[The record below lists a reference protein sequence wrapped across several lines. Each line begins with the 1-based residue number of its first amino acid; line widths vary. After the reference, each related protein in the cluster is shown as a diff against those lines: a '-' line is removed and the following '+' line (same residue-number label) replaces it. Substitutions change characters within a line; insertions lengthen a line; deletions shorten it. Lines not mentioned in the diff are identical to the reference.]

1 MSGIRDQLLSLG
13 WRQGSIIEAG
23 VIGDESLAGQAG
35 ADAFLV
41 LNQTCD
47 LVNDSLVKEP
57 VVELLPLSRIAK
69 ADTGMLNGRNP
80 RQIHFEVI
88 VGGSPCIVEA
98 FAPKAVSLSRELFLK
113 AKPSTNWCLGDP
125 ALKSLLAWRAAR
137 YLRTAFPD
145 AFENRLKPVFKD
157 FRTLVEGIHV
167 HLHSLHIRVDPFGP
181 LDENDAYEVDLLLV
195 IRRNSHDV
203 KATRDTVIVTGRQL
217 EILINSATGLVCTS
231 CKVRA
236 PQEIT
241 LEEING
247 YLPWERHDYLSFGED
262 D

>member
-13 WRQGSIIEAG
+13 WRQGSIIEADAFGPEVSAEHAG
-23 VIGDESLAGQAG
+23 VN
-35 ADAFLV
+35 AFLV

-69 ADTGMLNGRNP
+69 ANTGMLNGRNP
-80 RQIHFEVI
+80 RQIHFEVM

-98 FAPKAVSLSRELFLK
+98 FAPKAVSLPRELFLEVR
-113 AKPSTNWCLGDP
+113 PSTNWCLVDP
-125 ALKSLLAWRAAR
+125 VLKSLLAWRAAR

-145 AFENRLKPVFKD
+145 AFENRLKPIFKE
-157 FRTLVEGIHV
+157 FRNLVEGIHE
-167 HLHSLHIRVDPFGP
+167 HLHSLHIRVVPFRS
-181 LDENDAYEVDLLLV
+181 LDEGDPYEVDLLLV
-195 IRRNSHDV
+195 IRRSSHDV
-203 KATRDTVIVTGRQL
+203 KDTRDSLIAAGTQL
-217 EILINSATGLVCTS
+217 EKLINSAAELVCTS

-236 PQEIT
+236 SHEVN
-241 LEEING
+241 LEEIDG
-247 YLPWERHDYLSFGED
+247 YIRWERYDYLSFGED